1 MAENEIVIKGACEH
15 NLKNINLA
23 LPRNKLIVITGLS
36 GSGKSSLAFD
46 TLYAEGQRRYIESL
60 SAYARQF
67 LEQLKKPNIDYISGL
82 PPAIAIEQRKAVSNP
97 RSTVATTTEIYD
109 YLRLLFARVGIP
121 HCPKCGRVI
130 SRQSLQEICERIEKH
145 PSGVHIQILAPIVR
159 GRKGEYRELFPDIE
173 KSGFVKVRV
182 DGKIYDLAE
191 KISLARYK
199 MHRIEVIIDELSL
212 KEENKSRLAESIQV
226 ALKLGKGLV
235 IASLD
240 GKESLY
246 SENYACPHCDVS
258 FEELTPRMFSFNS
271 PYGACPVCKGLGF
284 RIEVDPD
291 LVIPNK
297 SKTLYEGAI
306 KPWHEAGGRGIF
318 LHYRRKLRR
327 IANHL
332 GYDLDSPV
340 SDFKKKDLDIILYGS
355 QELNFEGVIH
365 NLERR
370 MRETESEFRRT
381 EILKYMRELPCPAC
395 KEGRL
400 REESLAVTIE
410 GKSILDITRMSITQA
425 MDFFSRL
432 KLEKRRAFIAS
443 QILKEIKSRLEF
455 MSEVGLD
462 YLTLDRM
469 SHTLSGGEAERTRL
483 ATQIGSGLVGVLYI
497 LDEPTIGLHQRDNR
511 QLLAT
516 LKRLRDLGNTVV
528 IIEHDET
535 TIRTADYLVDL
546 GPGAG
551 LAGGKVVAKGNL
563 QNILE
568 CKSSLT
574 GKYLK
579 GELKIKVSSARR
591 KPKENRFLRILG
603 AAEHN
608 LKNIDVKIPLGLFIC
623 VTGVSGS
630 GKSTL
635 VDEILR
641 NGLNK
646 IFYHSK
652 EKPGKHKA
660 ILGANLIDKVVL
672 VDQSPI
678 GRTPRSNPATYT
690 GLFSP
695 VREVFSRL
703 PESKMRGY
711 KPGRFSFNV
720 KDGRCG
726 TCQGDGITKIEMHFL
741 PDIEV
746 PCEVC
751 QGKRYNR
758 ETLEIRFKGKNIAE
772 VLAMKIE
779 KALKFFENI
788 PSVRGKLETLNDV
801 GLGYLELG
809 QSATTLSGGE
819 AQRVKLATELSRKG
833 TERTL
838 YLLDEPTT
846 GLHFADIEK
855 LLKVLNRLVDK
866 GSTVMVIEHQLDV
879 VKNADYIID
888 LGPEGGERGGYVVAA
903 GTPEEIAASPRSY
916 TGKYLKEMLSK

>member
-1 MAENEIVIKGACEH
+1 MQNEIVVKGAAEH
-15 NLKNINLA
+15 NLKSIDLT

-67 LEQLKKPNIDYISGL
+67 LEQLKKPAIDYISGL
-82 PPAIAIEQRKAVSNP
+82 PPAIAIGQRKSTSNP
-97 RSTVATTTEIYD
+97 RSTVATTTEVYD

-130 SRQSLQEICERIEKH
+130 SRQSLQEICEKIEKY
-145 PSGVHIQILAPIVR
+145 PFGTNVRVLAPMVR
-159 GRKGEYRELFPDIE
+159 GRKGEYRELFRDIE
-173 KSGFVKVRV
+173 SSGFVKVRV
-182 DGKIYDLAE
+182 DGKIYDLEE
-191 KISLARYK
+191 KISLAKYK
-199 MHRIEVIIDELSL
+199 MHNIEVIIDEFPL
-212 KEENKSRLAESIQV
+212 KNENKPRLAEAAEI

-235 IASLD
+235 IINLN
-240 GKESLY
+240 GKDSLY
-246 SENYACPHCDVS
+246 SENYACPHCDNIS

-271 PYGACPVCKGLGF
+271 PYGACPICRGLGF
-284 RIEVDPD
+284 KIEVDPD
-291 LVIPNK
+291 LVIPDR
-297 SKTLYEGAI
+297 SKTLYGGAI

-318 LHYRRKLRR
+318 LHYRRKLRK

-332 GYDLDSPV
+332 GYDLDTPV
-340 SDFKKKDLDIILYGS
+340 SNFKKKDVDIILYGS
-355 QELNFEGVIH
+355 EQLNYEGVIP

-370 MRETESEFRRT
+370 FRETESEFRRS
-381 EILKYMRELPCPAC
+381 EILKYMRELPCPNC
-395 KEGRL
+395 KGGRL
-400 REESLAVTIE
+400 RPESLSVTIKD
-410 GKSILDITRMSITQA
+410 KSIFAITKMSITAA
-425 MDFFSRL
+425 MDFFTHL
-432 KLEKRRAFIAS
+432 KFDKRRTLIAAR
-443 QILKEIKSRLEF
+443 ILKEIKNRLNF
-455 MSEVGLD
+455 MAEVGLG

-511 QLLAT
+511 MLLGT
-516 LKRLRDLGNTVV
+516 LKRLRNLGNSVV
-528 IIEHDET
+528 VIEHDET
-535 TIRTADYLVDL
+535 TIKSADYLVDL

-551 LAGGKVVAKGNL
+551 ISGGRVVAQGSL
-563 QNILE
+563 QNILN
-568 CKSSLT
+568 CPSSLT

-579 GELKIKVSSARR
+579 GELKIKVPSRRR
-591 KPKENRFLRILG
+591 KPNENRVLEIKK
-603 AAEHN
+603 AAEYN
-608 LKNIDVKIPLGLFIC
+608 LKDIDVKIPLGLLIC

-635 VDEILR
+635 IDEVLR
-641 NGLNK
+641 KGLNK
-646 IFYHSK
+646 LLYHSK
-652 EKPGKHKA
+652 EKPGRHKS
-660 ILGANLIDKVVL
+660 ILGANQIDKVVL

-695 VREVFSRL
+695 VRQLFSQL
-703 PESKMRGY
+703 PEAKMRGY

-720 KDGRCG
+720 KEGRCG
-726 TCQGDGITKIEMHFL
+726 ACQGDGVTKIEMHFL

-751 QGKRYNR
+751 KGKRYNR

-772 VLAMKIE
+772 VLSMKIE
-779 KALKFFENI
+779 AALKFFENI
-788 PSVRGKLETLNDV
+788 PSVRRKLKTLNDV

-819 AQRVKLATELSRKG
+819 AQRVKLAAELSRKG

-855 LLKVLNRLVDK
+855 LLNVLNRLVDK
-866 GSTVMVIEHQLDV
+866 GSTVIIIEHQLDV
-879 VKNADYIID
+879 VKSADYIID
-888 LGPEGGERGGYVVAA
+888 LGPEGGDKGGYVVAS
-903 GTPEEIAASPRSY
+903 GTPEEIATCPASY
-916 TGKYLKEMLSK
+916 TGKYLKEILSK

>member
-1 MAENEIVIKGACEH
+1 MQNEIVIKGACEH
-15 NLKNINLA
+15 NLKNIDLT

-67 LEQLKKPNIDYISGL
+67 LEQLKKPAVDYISGL
-82 PPAIAIEQRKAVSNP
+82 PPAIAIGQRKSTSNP

-109 YLRLLFARVGIP
+109 YLRLLFARVGLP

-130 SRQSLQEICERIEKH
+130 SRQSGQEICEKIERY
-145 PSGVHIQILAPIVR
+145 PSGTRVQVLAPMVR
-159 GRKGEYRELFPDIE
+159 GRKGEYRELFRDIE
-173 KSGFVKVRV
+173 SSGFVKVRV
-182 DGKIYDLAE
+182 DGKIYDLEE

-199 MHRIEVIIDELSL
+199 MHRIEAIIDEFPLNS
-212 KEENKSRLAESIQV
+212 ENRSRLAESTEI

-235 IASLD
+235 IINLN
-240 GKESLY
+240 GKDSLY
-246 SENYACPHCDVS
+246 SENYACPHCDIS
-258 FEELTPRMFSFNS
+258 FEELSPRMFSFNS
-271 PYGACPVCKGLGF
+271 PYGACPICRGLGF
-284 RIEVDPD
+284 KIEVDPD
-291 LVIPNK
+291 LVIPDK

-318 LHYRRKLRR
+318 LHYRRKLRKV
-327 IANHL
+327 ANHL
-332 GYDLDSPV
+332 GYDLDTPI
-340 SDFKKKDLDIILYGS
+340 SDLKKKDIESILYGS
-355 QELNFEGVIH
+355 GELNFEGVIP

-370 MRETESEFRRT
+370 FRETESEFRRT
-381 EILKYMRELPCPAC
+381 EILKYMRELPCPNC
-395 KEGRL
+395 KGGRL
-400 REESLAVTIE
+400 RPESLAVTIKD
-410 GKSILDITRMSITQA
+410 KSIFTITKMSITAA
-425 MDFFSRL
+425 MNFFAHL
-432 KLEKRRAFIAS
+432 KFDKRRTLIAVR
-443 QILKEIKSRLEF
+443 ILKEIKNRLNF
-455 MSEVGLD
+455 MLEVGLG

-511 QLLAT
+511 MLLGT
-516 LKRLRDLGNTVV
+516 LKRLRDLGNSVV
-528 IIEHDET
+528 VIEHDEI
-535 TIRTADYLVDL
+535 TIRSADYLVDL

-551 LAGGKVVAKGNL
+551 ISGGKVVAQGSL
-563 QNILE
+563 QNIFD
-568 CKSSLT
+568 CPSSLT

-579 GELKIKVSSARR
+579 GELKIKVPPRRR
-591 KPKENRFLRILG
+591 KPNKNRILEIKK
-603 AAEHN
+603 AAEYN
-608 LKNIDVKIPLGLFIC
+608 LKNIDVKIPLGLLIC

-635 VDEILR
+635 IDEVLR
-641 NGLNK
+641 KGLNK
-646 IFYHSK
+646 FLYHSK

-660 ILGANLIDKVVL
+660 IIGANQIDKVVL

-695 VREVFSRL
+695 VRQLFSQL
-703 PESKMRGY
+703 PEAKMRGY

-720 KDGRCG
+720 KEGRCG
-726 TCQGDGITKIEMHFL
+726 ACQGDGVTKIEMHFL

-751 QGKRYNR
+751 KGKRYNR
-758 ETLEIRFKGKNIAE
+758 ETLEIRFKGKNIAD
-772 VLAMKIE
+772 VLSMKIE
-779 KALKFFENI
+779 TALKFFENI
-788 PSVRGKLETLNDV
+788 PSVSRKLKTLNDV

-833 TERTL
+833 SERTL

-855 LLKVLNRLVDK
+855 LLNVLNRLVDK
-866 GSTVMVIEHQLDV
+866 GSTVIIIEHQLDV
-879 VKNADYIID
+879 IKGADYIVD
-888 LGPEGGERGGYVVAA
+888 LGPEGGDKGGYVVAS
-903 GTPEEIAASPRSY
+903 GTPEEIAACPASY
-916 TGKYLKEMLSK
+916 TGKYLKEILSK